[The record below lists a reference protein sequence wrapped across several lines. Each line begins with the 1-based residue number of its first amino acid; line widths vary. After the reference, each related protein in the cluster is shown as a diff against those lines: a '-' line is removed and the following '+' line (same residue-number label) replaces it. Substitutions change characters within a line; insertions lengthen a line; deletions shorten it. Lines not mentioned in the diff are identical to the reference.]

1 MKILGLITVGFT
13 VRHVLMESNRQSTPV
28 AFKHSSFKNAP
39 GSVLTEPNRLALK
52 TTLNPTINKAK
63 SRYSTS
69 RSSFVSMLYLFELD
83 DSGVTH
89 LKAIPCSAVKPPLV
103 FLVTF
108 LKIATLQ

>member
-52 TTLNPTINKAK
+52 TTLNPTITKAK
-63 SRYSTS
+63 SRYPTS

-89 LKAIPCSAVKPPLV
+89 LKAIPCSAVKPPLL